1 MTRTN
6 VNAWIPRLLIAVASL
21 MCLGAFAQVP
31 PPSEDGDP
39 PMRVGR
45 LAYFDGAVS
54 YSPAGDDQWV
64 LAPLN
69 RPVVTGDRLWSDVD
83 GRAEL
88 STDNGSWFLGPRTS
102 VTVSNLDD
110 RTTQLQVQQGVLDV
124 RLRRLPA
131 GNIVE
136 IDTPNVAFSLTRPGR
151 YRIDVDPDGGSTV
164 VIVRSGMGTVYG
176 DETSYVVTTGQAYRF
191 YGTDLSDNEFLA
203 LPPYDSFDS
212 WSAARERR
220 YATAVSARYVSPEVV
235 GYADLDSYGRWSVVA
250 GYGNVWFPSGLA
262 VGWAPYRYGHWA
274 WIDPWGWTW
283 IDDAPWG
290 FAPFHYGRW
299 VHADR
304 GWGWVPG
311 PVHVRPYYAPALV
324 AFVGG
329 AGFSISISSGPSIGW
344 FPLGPRE
351 VYRPPYH
358 VSHDYFQQVNVTNTV
373 INNTYVTNIYNNP
386 SAAPVS
392 YANMRAPNAVT
403 AVPTAA
409 FATSEQV
416 HRVAV
421 PLAPAA
427 LASAQ
432 VQAVPRIAPA
442 RSAFLGAAP
451 LARTKPPAAVEQRP
465 VVARVAPPPPP
476 VPVARQLPAL
486 EKNPGQ
492 PMNRAE
498 IRTLR
503 AEAPVAAPPVRIVG
517 QGAKPAPTAS
527 PPAHRGGVP
536 PTAVGPAASQRAQ
549 PPVQQR
555 AQPQVQERMQSQGQ
569 QRAQP
574 PQPQVRERAQP
585 QVQQR
590 TQPQVQ
596 ERVQPQVRERAQ
608 PQGQERVQPQGQ
620 QRAQPPQ
627 PQVRERA
634 QPQVQQRTQPQ
645 VQERV
650 QPQVQQRT
658 QPQVQERMQPQGQPR
673 AQPPQPQVR
682 ERAQPQGQQRAPE
695 HPAPARPQGSAPGA
709 PNAHPAPEPGRQ
721 KPKDEANKDKEHP

>member
-6 VNAWIPRLLIAVASL
+6 MDAWIPRLLLAVASL
-21 MCLGAFAQVP
+21 VCFGAFAQVP
-31 PPSEDGDP
+31 APSENGDP
-39 PMRVGR
+39 PLRVGR
-45 LAYFDGAVS
+45 LASYDGAVS
-54 YSPAGDDQWV
+54 YSPAGDEQWV
-64 LAPLN
+64 LASLN
-69 RPVVTGDRLWSDVD
+69 RPIVTGDRLWSDED

-110 RTTQLQVQQGVLDV
+110 RTTQLQLQQGVLDI

-131 GNIVE
+131 GSIVE

-151 YRIDVDPDGGSTV
+151 YRVDVDPEGGATV

-191 YGTDLSDNEFLA
+191 YGTDLADNEFLA
-203 LPPYDSFDS
+203 LPPYDSFDR
-212 WSAARERR
+212 WSAERERR
-220 YATAVSARYVSPEVV
+220 YANAISARYVSPEVV
-235 GYADLDSYGRWSVVA
+235 GYADLDSYGSWSVV
-250 GYGNVWFPSGLA
+250 GSYGNVWFPRGLA
-262 VGWAPYRYGHWA
+262 AGWAPYSYGHWA

-329 AGFSISISSGPSIGW
+329 SGFSVSISAGPAIGW

-358 VSHDYFQQVNVTNTV
+358 VSRNYFQQVNVSNTT
-373 INNTYVTNIYNNP
+373 INNTYITNIYNNP
-386 SAAPVS
+386 NATQGS
-392 YANMRAPNAVT
+392 YANMRVPNAVT
-403 AVPTAA
+403 AVPTTA
-409 FATSEQV
+409 FASSERV
-416 HRVAV
+416 HRVAM

-432 VQAVPRIAPA
+432 VQQVARIAPA
-442 RSAFLGAAP
+442 RSAFAGAAP
-451 LARTKPPAAVEQRP
+451 LARAKPPAAVEQRR

-476 VPVARQLPAL
+476 VPIARQLPLL

-492 PMNRAE
+492 PINRAE
-498 IRTLR
+498 VRTLR
-503 AEAPVAAPPVRIVG
+503 AEAPVTAPAVRMVG
-517 QGAKPAPTAS
+517 QSAKPAPTAS
-527 PPAHRGGVP
+527 PPARRSAVP
-536 PTAVGPAASQRAQ
+536 PTPSAPGAPLRTA
-549 PPVQQR
+549 PPQ
-555 AQPQVQERMQSQGQ
+555 AQERT
-569 QRAQP
+569 
-574 PQPQVRERAQP
+574 QP

-596 ERVQPQVRERAQ
+596 PQVQPRTA
-608 PQGQERVQPQGQ
+608 PQVQPRTEPQVQ
-620 QRAQPPQ
+620 PRTEPKAQPQ
-627 PQVRERA
+627 PQV
-634 QPQVQQRTQPQ
+634 QK
-645 VQERV
+645 
-650 QPQVQQRT
+650 
-658 QPQVQERMQPQGQPR
+658 
-673 AQPPQPQVR
+673 
-682 ERAQPQGQQRAPE
+682 RAPE
-695 HPAPARPQGSAPGA
+695 RPAAARPQGNVPAGPSAHTG
-709 PNAHPAPEPGRQ
+709 PEPERK
-721 KPKDEANKDKEHP
+721 KPNVEDPKESKDSKDKERP